1 MKKIIGL
8 ILSAVLC
15 FAYLVP
21 VYAEKPQ
28 ISATSAIVIDA
39 ESGQILFEKNKD
51 LKVFPAST
59 TKVMTVYLASRALNP
74 DDITVGTKT
83 AIDSVPKDST
93 NIAIDYGEELTA
105 EQAMYA
111 AMLMSANDACN
122 VLAEKVSGSI
132 EEFVKLMNTTAQSFG
147 AENTKFA
154 NSNGL
159 PDDNHYTTAYDMA
172 KITRNLVLEP
182 KFMTYFT
189 AYDYQIPPTNKN
201 DEPRNFVHKH
211 RMTWLDKYEYLG
223 VTGGKTGYT
232 KAARHTV
239 VTYSEKDGKKIV
251 STVFG
256 AEDLGI
262 LYKENEA
269 ILNYAYTHFTP
280 VTIDSADIAEKVQGD
295 KKQGNYKFAPKGTA
309 KLYLPEGVKTEEL
322 GYKMEIFKNDTAR
335 VLITDADGNVLGKF
349 ATERTEIISKFVRF
363 LLNLGKWLLITIAA
377 LLFARFVV
385 VSNVKRKRRKARLKR
400 RREQIMKQ
408 EELINK

>member
-1 MKKIIGL
+1 MRKIIGL
-8 ILSAVLC
+8 ILSALLC
-15 FAYLVP
+15 FMHFIP

-28 ISATSAIVIDA
+28 ISSASAIVIDA
-39 ESGQILFEKNKD
+39 ESGQILYEKNKD

-83 AIDSVPKDST
+83 AIDAVPKDST

-147 AENTKFA
+147 AENTRFA

-159 PDDNHYTTAYDMA
+159 PDDNHYTTAHDMA
-172 KITRNLVLEP
+172 KITRKIVLEP

-232 KAARHTV
+232 KVARHTA
-239 VTYSEKDGKKIV
+239 VTYSEKDGKKLV
-251 STVFG
+251 SAVFG

-262 LYKENEA
+262 LYQENEA
-269 ILNYAYTHFTP
+269 ILKYAYTHFTP
-280 VTIDSADIAEKVQGD
+280 ATINSAEIAEKVQGE
-295 KKQGNYKFAPKGTA
+295 KKQGNYRFTPTGTT
-309 KLYLPEGVKTEEL
+309 KLYLPEGVIADNLE
-322 GYKMEIFKNDTAR
+322 YRMEIFKNDTAR
-335 VLITDADGNVLGKF
+335 VLITDADGNVLGKL
-349 ATERTEIISKFVRF
+349 ATERTEIVPKFVRF
-363 LLNLGKWLLITIAA
+363 LLNVGKWLLIVAVA
-377 LLFARFVV
+377 VLFIRIVM
-385 VSNVKRKRRKARLKR
+385 VSHIKRKRRKARLKR

-408 EELINK
+408 EDLIKK

>member
-1 MKKIIGL
+1 MKRKIIGL
-8 ILSAVLC
+8 ILSALLC
-15 FAYLVP
+15 LYIQP

-28 ISATSAIVIDA
+28 ISSASAIVIDA

-74 DDITVGTKT
+74 GDITVGTKT

-132 EEFVKLMNTTAQSFG
+132 AEFVKLMNTTAQSFG

-159 PDDNHYTTAYDMA
+159 PDENHYTTAHDMA

-232 KAARHTV
+232 KVARHTA
-239 VTYSEKDGKKIV
+239 VTYSEKDGKKLV

-262 LYKENEA
+262 LYQDNEA
-269 ILNYAYTHFTP
+269 ILKYAYTHFTP
-280 VTIDSADIAEKVQGD
+280 VTVNSADVAEKVQGE
-295 KKQGNYKFAPKGTA
+295 KKQGNYKFAPTGTS
-309 KLYLPEGVKTEEL
+309 KFYLPEGVTTDEL
-322 GYKMEIFKNDTAR
+322 EYKMEIFKNDTAR
-335 VLITDADGNVLGKF
+335 VLITDADGNVLGKL
-349 ATERTEIISKFVRF
+349 ATERTEIVPKFVRF
-363 LLNLGKWLLITIAA
+363 LLNVGKWLLVVAA
-377 LLFARFVV
+377 VVLFIRFVM
-385 VSNVKRKRRKARLKR
+385 VSHIKRKRKKARLKR

-408 EELINK
+408 EELINR

>member
-8 ILSAVLC
+8 ILSALLC
-15 FAYLVP
+15 LVHFVP

-59 TKVMTVYLASRALNP
+59 TKVMTVYLSSRALNP

-132 EEFVKLMNTTAQSFG
+132 DEFVKLMNTTAQSFG

-159 PDDNHYTTAYDMA
+159 PDDNHYTTAHDMA

-182 KFMTYFT
+182 NFMTYFT

-232 KAARHTV
+232 KVARHTA
-239 VTYSEKDGKKIV
+239 VTYSEKDGKKLV
-251 STVFG
+251 SAVFG

-262 LYKENEA
+262 LYQENEA
-269 ILNYAYTHFTP
+269 ILKYAYTHFTP
-280 VTIDSADIAEKVQGD
+280 VTISSAEIADKVQGE
-295 KKQGNYKFAPKGTA
+295 KKQGNYRFEPKGST
-309 KLYLPEGVKTEEL
+309 KLYLPEGVQTQDLE
-322 GYKMEIFKNDTAR
+322 YTMEIFKNDTAR
-335 VLITDADGNVLGKF
+335 VLITDADGNVLGKI
-349 ATERTEIISKFVRF
+349 ATERTEIVSKFIRL
-363 LLNLGKWLLITIAA
+363 LLNLVKWLLIIIVA

-385 VSNVKRKRRKARLKR
+385 VSHIKRKRKKARLKR
-400 RREQIMKQ
+400 RRQEIMKQ
-408 EELINK
+408 EEFINK

>member
-8 ILSAVLC
+8 ILSVLLC
-15 FAYLVP
+15 LYIQP

-28 ISATSAIVIDA
+28 ISSASAIVIDA
-39 ESGQILFEKNKD
+39 ESGQILYEKNKD

-74 DDITVGTKT
+74 EDITVGTKT
-83 AIDSVPKDST
+83 AVDSVPKDST

-147 AENTKFA
+147 AKNTKFMNA
-154 NSNGL
+154 NGL
-159 PDDNHYTTAYDMA
+159 PDENHYTTAYDLTL
-172 KITRNLVLEP
+172 ITKNLVLEP
-182 KFMTYFT
+182 KFMKYFT

-232 KAARHTV
+232 KAARHTAI
-239 VTYSEKDGKKIV
+239 TYSEKDGRKLV
-251 STVFG
+251 SGVFG

-262 LYKENEA
+262 LYQENEA

-280 VTIDSADIAEKVQGD
+280 VTINSAEISEKVKGET
-295 KKQGNYKFAPKGTA
+295 KQGNYRFAPTGSVKI
-309 KLYLPEGVKTEEL
+309 YLPEGVSKDEL
-322 GYKMEIFKNDTAR
+322 EYTMEIFKNDTAR
-335 VLITDADGNVLGKF
+335 VLITDSNGNVLSKLS
-349 ATERTEIISKFVRF
+349 TERTEIVPKFVRF
-363 LLNLGKWLLITIAA
+363 LLNVGKWLLIAIAV
-377 LLFARFVV
+377 LLFIRFVM
-385 VSNVKRKRRKARLKR
+385 VSHIKRKRKKARLKR
-400 RREQIMKQ
+400 RREAIMK
-408 EELINK
+408 EKELINK